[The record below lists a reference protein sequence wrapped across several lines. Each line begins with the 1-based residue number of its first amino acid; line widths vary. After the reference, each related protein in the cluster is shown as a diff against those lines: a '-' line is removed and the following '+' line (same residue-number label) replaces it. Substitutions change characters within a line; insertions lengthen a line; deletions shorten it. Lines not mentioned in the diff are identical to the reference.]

1 MVDDILKKVFGEI
14 GIELNDKQIN
24 QFQKYYEILIDVN
37 KYMNLTAIT
46 EEKDVIIKHFLDSIS
61 IVVFKEL
68 DFINKVKKMDIT
80 SVIDI
85 GTGAGFPGIPLKIIF
100 PSLNI
105 TLVDSLNKRVNF
117 LNTVIDEL
125 KLDKITAIHA
135 RAEEIAKDDKYREKY
150 DLCVS
155 RAVANLA
162 TLSEYCLPFVRVN
175 KYFVP
180 YKSQKLDEEIL
191 YGKKC
196 ISVMGGKIIDKYKFI
211 LPETDNERSF
221 IFIKKIKNTPKKYP
235 RSGNKPSKEPIC

>member
-61 IVVFKEL
+61 IVAFKEI

-85 GTGAGFPGIPLKIIF
+85 GTGAGFPGIPLKIMF

-125 KLDKITAIHA
+125 KLDKITA
-135 RAEEIAKDDKYREKY
+135 
-150 DLCVS
+150 S
-155 RAVANLA
+155 LA
-162 TLSEYCLPFVRVN
+162 QDCL
-175 KYFVP
+175 
-180 YKSQKLDEEIL
+180 QETKLE
-191 YGKKC
+191 
-196 ISVMGGKIIDKYKFI
+196 
-211 LPETDNERSF
+211 
-221 IFIKKIKNTPKKYP
+221 
-235 RSGNKPSKEPIC
+235 

>member
-85 GTGAGFPGIPLKIIF
+85 GTGAGFPGIPLKIMF

-117 LNTVIDEL
+117 LNNVIDEL
-125 KLDKITAIHA
+125 
-135 RAEEIAKDDKYREKY
+135 
-150 DLCVS
+150 
-155 RAVANLA
+155 
-162 TLSEYCLPFVRVN
+162 
-175 KYFVP
+175 
-180 YKSQKLDEEIL
+180 
-191 YGKKC
+191 
-196 ISVMGGKIIDKYKFI
+196 
-211 LPETDNERSF
+211 
-221 IFIKKIKNTPKKYP
+221 
-235 RSGNKPSKEPIC
+235 